1 MASKPTASTKGFPP
15 KPPEG
20 AFKGI
25 SPALLDAKY
34 FFQGNI
40 EVTKDGSINADFG
53 IVDPKDRYYVDKK
66 FHPFC
71 PGSEEKLQ
79 FIDGRTLGAILL
91 TPKLESLSI
100 YGQDRFVYEVLKRRM
115 AAPSNLNLTAS
126 CILDSVEG
134 IQCLVGLIRRNQ
146 LVTVGVGNPVPIW
159 HNNKEKPPSYSG
171 EKELIFTR
179 LDLFDEI
186 CSALK
191 STDTLRSFKGFP
203 YGFPAPLHDK
213 LSRNFIDAL
222 YENKSIV
229 EVIFTQAGYMSADDN
244 PDDLCKGN
252 TWFFGSKITNSAIIK
267 LLKRNAEMQKM
278 NKAVSVGDSPAGSS
292 WSPSRCPM
300 KLAKSIFLNKFA
312 VPVPSLNPKMDR
324 CFCQKCHKARRDKPW
339 YMRGKPAQKY
349 ELPVGWCRIGL
360 GPTFGIGF
368 AQANE
373 VFEKWHVSYHGTTK
387 ASASQI
393 INGGLLLLKAGDVAL
408 GGSKLGVK
416 AGHIL
421 KKFKRINKHTKK
433 EELFD
438 PNQIFTSPSIR
449 YSAHPA
455 YAKLFVCASPDDPKV
470 RLGVQFA
477 FQCRQRPGSYS
488 IGQETVGA
496 RATKLDPLFPNS
508 MLEFYTKENPG
519 VVIVGLLMKITVLRK

>member
-1 MASKPTASTKGFPP
+1 MASKTTASTKGFPP

-34 FFQGNI
+34 FFSGNV
-40 EVTKDGSINADFG
+40 EVTKDGSINADIC
-53 IVDPKDRYYVDKK
+53 IVDPKGRQFVDKK
-66 FHPFC
+66 FHPFR
-71 PGSEEKLQ
+71 PNSDEKCQ
-79 FIDGRTLGAILL
+79 FIDGRTLAAILL
-91 TPKLESLSI
+91 SPKLESLDI
-100 YGQDRFVYEVLKRRM
+100 WGEDKRFVYEVLKRRM
-115 AAPSNLNLTAS
+115 TAQSNLNLTAL

-146 LVTVGVGNPVPIW
+146 LVTVGLGNPIPIW

-191 STDTLRSFKGFP
+191 ATDTLRSFKGFP

-229 EVIFTQAGYMSADDN
+229 EVIFTQAGYMKADDN
-244 PDDLCKGN
+244 PEAPS
-252 TWFFGSKITNSAIIK
+252 TVWFGSEITNSAIIK

-300 KLAKSIFLNKFA
+300 KLAKSIFLSKFI
-312 VPVPSLNPKMDR
+312 VPTSLLNPKTDR

-360 GPTFGIGF
+360 VPTFGMAF

-387 ASASQI
+387 ASGSQI
-393 INGGLLLLKAGDVAL
+393 MKGGLLLLKAGDVAL
-408 GGSKLGVK
+408 GGSKLGVR

-421 KKFKRINKHTKK
+421 KKFKRINKHTRK

-455 YAKLFVCASPDDPKV
+455 YAKIFVCASPDDPKV

-496 RATKLDPLFPNS
+496 GATKLDPHFPNS
-508 MLEFYTKENPG
+508 MLEFYTRENPG